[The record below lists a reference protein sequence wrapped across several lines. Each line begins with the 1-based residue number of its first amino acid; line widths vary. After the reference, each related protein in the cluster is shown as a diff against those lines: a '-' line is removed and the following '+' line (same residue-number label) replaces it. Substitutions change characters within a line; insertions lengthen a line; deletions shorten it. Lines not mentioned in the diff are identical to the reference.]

1 MFTHF
6 ILDEPKGLVRVFVG
20 RLGLQETQA
29 CGTWCGQPRC
39 AETGTRLG
47 RLAGSQAAVGRGLLS
62 SLFPPSSGGSRARL
76 SALFISVP
84 LPFCPRLAFLTS
96 VFYLCLTSVF
106 LLPCHLSCV
115 PHSFAL
121 KSYTLLLLL
130 LLAYLTFLF
139 VFLSSD
145 SLEEDVTG
153 LLHLSLQATSEPC
166 VKLASTV
173 VPGERQPCLV
183 QCDSPALCPQSRC
196 AEGGCHVSGPHREYQ
211 ELIGYRVSSFIVLEQ
226 DIHCGIFFPLIVLA
240 LLLYYNICARV

>member
-1 MFTHF
+1 MFTQF

-29 CGTWCGQPRC
+29 WGTWCGQPRC

-62 SLFPPSSGGSRARL
+62 SFLPPSSGGSRARL

-84 LPFCPRLAFLTS
+84 FSFGPRLAFLTS
-96 VFYLCLTSVF
+96 VFYLSLTSVF
-106 LLPCHLSCV
+106 LLPCRLSCV
-115 PHSFAL
+115 LHSFAL

-130 LLAYLTFLF
+130 LQAYLTFLL

-153 LLHLSLQATSEPC
+153 LPHLFLQATSEPC
-166 VKLASTV
+166 VLASTV
-173 VPGERQPCLV
+173 IPGERQPCLV

-196 AEGGCHVSGPHREYQ
+196 AEGGCHVSGPRGEYQ
-211 ELIGYRVSSFIVLEQ
+211 ELIGYRVSSFIKS
-226 DIHCGIFFPLIVLA
+226 
-240 LLLYYNICARV
+240 